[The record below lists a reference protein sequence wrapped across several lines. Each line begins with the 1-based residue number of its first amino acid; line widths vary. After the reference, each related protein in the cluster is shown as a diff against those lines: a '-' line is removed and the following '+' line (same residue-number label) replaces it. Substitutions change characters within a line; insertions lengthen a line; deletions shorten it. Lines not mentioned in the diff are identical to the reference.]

1 MNPAVRKKHSAV
13 FKYIT
18 IQSSLPMEAGEVSG
32 NGIHNDVPDP
42 KVGATI
48 VSEDVV
54 VRYGQI
60 VALDHFSVVIP
71 RGIVGL
77 LGPNGAGKS
86 TFIKAVLGLVQP
98 QTGSI
103 SVSGLDTRT
112 NTLAIR
118 DLVGYMPE
126 HDCLIDAMSGVEMV
140 SYMGRLSG
148 MAKGDS
154 IPRSHE
160 VLDFVGIGEERYRPV
175 GSYSTGMKQRVKLAQ
190 AIVHDPDILF
200 LDEPTS
206 GMDPNGREEMLDLI
220 GRIAASDKSVLVSS
234 HILHD
239 VEKVCR
245 EAIIVS
251 NGRIVVRGTLE
262 SLLSQGAGRKAI
274 KVKGAPDKIRSFTEA
289 LGRDHQIVS
298 VTDLFGL
305 ATIVFV
311 NPGGS
316 APVLELAHGTGVQV
330 RSYLPD
336 RITLEDVFIKAVTE
350 VK

>member
-1 MNPAVRKKHSAV
+1 MISGE
-13 FKYIT
+13 
-18 IQSSLPMEAGEVSG
+18 SAGEAASG
-32 NGIHNDVPDP
+32 RENGAD
-42 KVGATI
+42 GQSTI
-48 VSEDVV
+48 VSDDVV

-60 VALDHFSVVIP
+60 VALDHFSIVIP
-71 RGIVGL
+71 KGIVGL

-98 QTGSI
+98 QSGSI
-103 SVSGLDTRT
+103 TVAGLDSRT
-112 NTLAIR
+112 STLAIR
-118 DLVGYMPE
+118 DRVGYMPE
-126 HDCLIDAMSGVEMV
+126 HDCLIDAMSGVELV
-140 SYMGRLSG
+140 AYMGRLSG

-190 AIVHDPDILF
+190 AIVHDPEILF
-200 LDEPTS
+200 LDEPTN

-239 VEKVCR
+239 VEQLCK
-245 EAIIVS
+245 EAVIVN
-251 NGRIVVRGTLE
+251 NGRIVVKGSLE

-274 KVKGAPDKIRSFTEA
+274 RVKGLPERIRSFTEA
-289 LGRDHQIVS
+289 LERGHQVIS
-298 VTDLFGL
+298 VTDQFGL

-311 NPGGS
+311 NREGS
-316 APVLELAHGTGVQV
+316 GPIFDLAHEQGVQV

-350 VK
+350 VR

>member
-1 MNPAVRKKHSAV
+1 
-13 FKYIT
+13 
-18 IQSSLPMEAGEVSG
+18 MEAEDISG
-32 NGIHNDVPDP
+32 LSPRVGDP
-42 KVGATI
+42 GSGTTI
-48 VSEDVV
+48 VSDGVV
-54 VRYGQI
+54 VLYGQI
-60 VALDHFSVVIP
+60 VALDHFSVAIP

-98 QTGSI
+98 QSGTI
-103 SVSGLDTRT
+103 TVSGLDSQV

-118 DLVGYMPE
+118 DRVGYMPE
-126 HDCLIDAMSGVEMV
+126 HDCLIDDMSGVELV

-148 MAKGDS
+148 MTKDDS

-200 LDEPTS
+200 LDEPTN

-220 GRIAASDKSVLVSS
+220 GRIGASDKSVLVSS

-239 VEKVCR
+239 VEKVCK
-245 EAIIVS
+245 EAIIVN
-251 NGRIVVRGTLE
+251 NGKIVMKGTLE
-262 SLLSQGAGRKAI
+262 SLLSQGSGRKSI
-274 KVKGAPDKIRSFTEA
+274 KVKGTPEKIGSFIEA
-289 LGRDHQIVS
+289 LGRDHQIIS
-298 VTDLFGL
+298 VTDYFGL
-305 ATIVFV
+305 ATVVFA
-311 NPGGS
+311 NSGGS
-316 APVLELAHGTGVQV
+316 LPVLELAHGMGVQV

-336 RITLEDVFIKAVTE
+336 RITLEEVFIKAVMGDR
-350 VK
+350 

>member
-1 MNPAVRKKHSAV
+1 
-13 FKYIT
+13 
-18 IQSSLPMEAGEVSG
+18 MEAG
-32 NGIHNDVPDP
+32 DVGGRLDQGEIP
-42 KVGATI
+42 
-48 VSEDVV
+48 VSEAAIISDDVV

-71 RGIVGL
+71 RGVVGL

-98 QTGSI
+98 QAGSI
-103 SVSGLDTRT
+103 TVSGLDSRT
-112 NTLAIR
+112 NVLAIR
-118 DLVGYMPE
+118 DRVGYMPE
-126 HDCLIDAMSGVEMV
+126 HDCLIDDMSGVDLV
-140 SYMGRLSG
+140 AYMGRLSG

-200 LDEPTS
+200 LDEPTN

-239 VEKVCR
+239 VERLCK
-245 EAIIVS
+245 EAIIIN

-262 SLLSQGAGRKAI
+262 SLLSHGGDRKSVKI
-274 KVKGAPDKIRSFTEA
+274 KGAPENIKSFVDA
-289 LGRDHQIVS
+289 LGRDHQIIS
-298 VTDLFGL
+298 VTDHFGL
-305 ATIVFV
+305 ATVVFV
-311 NPGGS
+311 NSGESG
-316 APVLELAHGTGVQV
+316 PVLELAHVLGVQV
-330 RSYLPD
+330 RGYLPD
-336 RITLEDVFIKAVTE
+336 RITLEDVFIKAVTG